1 MNCQKNYLIDDTNI
15 SSTIIIWS
23 RKNYHINSKWII
35 TLDDNVI
42 LIKKG
47 KATYEYIISTKLTNE
62 VCTQP

>member
-1 MNCQKNYLIDDTNI
+1 MISTKLIRSLCSYMNCQKNYLIDDTNI

-42 LIKKG
+42 
-47 KATYEYIISTKLTNE
+47 
-62 VCTQP
+62 